1 MEKIISVIIP
11 VYNQVRYLKDCIN
24 SLLIQLTDDIE
35 ILLILQNKRLFR
47 TWENP
52 KILYPGIGKSQRG
65 ERNI

>member
-24 SLLIQLTDDIE
+24 SLLIQLTNDIE

-47 TWENP
+47 IWKNS
-52 KILYPGIGKSQRG
+52 KILYPRIGISQRG

>member
-11 VYNQVRYLKDCIN
+11 VYNQVCYLKDCIN

-47 TWENP
+47 T
-52 KILYPGIGKSQRG
+52 
-65 ERNI
+65 